1 MECVDLD
8 AEGGRVLEDVLAGVL
23 MRQREG
29 KCQLIVDLEV
39 NLHEVVQLVGQVDA
53 LEELALEAMLEGR
66 VLFVKMGI
74 CDWLFH

>member
-1 MECVDLD
+1 MRWSRRG
-8 AEGGRVLEDVLAGVL
+8 GGRVLEDVLAGVL

-53 LEELALEAMLEGR
+53 LEELALEALLEGR
-66 VLFVKMGI
+66 VLLVKMGI

>member
-1 MECVDLD
+1 
-8 AEGGRVLEDVLAGVL
+8 

-53 LEELALEAMLEGR
+53 LEELALEALLEGR
-66 VLFVKMGI
+66 VLLVKMGI
-74 CDWLFH
+74 CDGLFH